1 MVDINWK
8 VLIRKLWHDWRDEFV
23 IFVNETIRSK
33 DGC

>member
-1 MVDINWK
+1 MVDINQI
-8 VLIRKLWHDWRDEFV
+8 VLVRKLWHDWRDEFV